1 MKESKK
7 RSFNKTISWRI
18 VAVINS
24 YTVLIAAFTASPL
37 WNAVVMNISGAIMY
51 YIHERFW
58 NKINKQ

>member
-24 YTVLIAAFTASPL
+24 YTVLTTAFTASPL
-37 WNAVVMNISGAIMY
+37 WNAVVMNVSGAIMY